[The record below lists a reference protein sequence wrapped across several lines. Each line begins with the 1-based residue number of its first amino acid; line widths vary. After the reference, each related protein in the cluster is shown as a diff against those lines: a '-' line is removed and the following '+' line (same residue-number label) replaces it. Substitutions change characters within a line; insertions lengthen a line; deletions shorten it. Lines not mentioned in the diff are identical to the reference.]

1 MKRMW
6 IVILALLGVGS
17 CVGGLVGSVLYF
29 TLGLTEC
36 ADGFFAAVKRQ
47 DLVAARVYLS
57 EDFRAHASEAALVEF
72 IGTGPLAHC
81 ASTHWSSR
89 EIKNDTGRLEGEVQ
103 SDSGGVTP
111 ITLTLVRERGEWR
124 IQSLARAEAGIVQQ
138 LR

>member
-57 EDFRAHASEAALVEF
+57 EDFRAHASDAALVEF
-72 IGTGPLAHC
+72 IGSGPLAHC

-89 EIKNDTGRLEGEVQ
+89 EIKNDTG
-103 SDSGGVTP
+103 GVVP
-111 ITLTLVRERGEWR
+111 VTLTLVRERGEWR
-124 IQSLARAEAGIVQQ
+124 IQTLARAEAGIVER